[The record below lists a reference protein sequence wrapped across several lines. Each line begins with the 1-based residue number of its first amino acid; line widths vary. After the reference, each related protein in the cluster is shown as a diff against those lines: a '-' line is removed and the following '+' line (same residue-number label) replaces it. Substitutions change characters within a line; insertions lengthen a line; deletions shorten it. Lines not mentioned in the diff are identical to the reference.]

1 MLRFIPTPNSSSISI
16 GPLQIHW
23 YALCLIAGIAVAIW
37 LGDKRYRAMGGGKS
51 VVADVAIVAVP
62 AGIIGGRIYHVL
74 TSPTD
79 YFGKDADFSRVFKI
93 WEGGLGIWG
102 AISLGTLAA
111 WIYYRNVQKGDR
123 EGVLSFA
130 KFADALA
137 PGILFAEAIGR
148 LGNWF
153 NGELFGKPTTLPWA
167 LEIPPYN
174 RPYLYG
180 NFETFHPTF
189 LYEAL
194 WCVLIAVFI
203 LKKERIFRS
212 GQVFTVYVAGYCFGR
227 FFIEMLRID
236 YANHIFGL
244 RVNVWVSAVLF
255 LSSLWIFIKLGKRT
269 EDQVTH
275 ESDTL

>member
-1 MLRFIPTPNSSSISI
+1 M
-16 GPLQIHW
+16 
-23 YALCLIAGIAVAIW
+23 YALCIISGIAVAIW
-37 LGDKRYRAMGGGKS
+37 LGDKRFRDRAPNGKS
-51 VVADVAIVAVP
+51 VVSEVSIMAVP
-62 AGIIGGRIYHVL
+62 FGIIGGRIYHVI
-74 TSPTD
+74 TSPD
-79 YFGKDADFSRVFKI
+79 AYFGKGGHPLDAFKI

-269 EDQVTH
+269 EDQLTH

>member
-1 MLRFIPTPNSSSISI
+1 MLRFIPTPSTSAFNI

-37 LGDKRYRAMGGGKS
+37 LGDKRYRALGGGKS
-51 VVADVAIVAVP
+51 IVADVAIVAVP
-62 AGIIGGRIYHVL
+62 SGIIGGRLYHVI
-74 TSPTD
+74 TSPAN
-79 YFGKDADFSRVFKI
+79 YFGSNGDISRAFKI

-102 AISLGTLAA
+102 AISLGTLSA
-111 WIYYRNVQKGDR
+111 WIYYRKGLKSDR
-123 EGVLSFA
+123 EGVLPFA

-148 LGNWF
+148 FGNWF

-167 LEIPPYN
+167 VEIPPYN

-194 WCVLIAVFI
+194 WCILIAVVLLNKGKFF
-203 LKKERIFRS
+203 KP
-212 GQVFTVYVAGYCFGR
+212 GQGFLFYVAAYCFGR
-227 FFIEMLRID
+227 FFIEILRID
-236 YANHIFGL
+236 YASHFLGL
-244 RVNVWVSAVLF
+244 RINVWVSALVFLAAAWFFVVLGRRPQTAP
-255 LSSLWIFIKLGKRT
+255 SA
-269 EDQVTH
+269 
-275 ESDTL
+275 ESDNL